1 MSQSQSP
8 QLKFRPPTFFNGN
21 GPCPSQGERKYIRI
35 VFCKTTL
42 NKPWMILS
50 DLLTLAFLPFSVA
63 LVVSTIYLGRK
74 RFRKQQRVKE
84 EEQRAQEVRY
94 WDI

>member
-1 MSQSQSP
+1 
-8 QLKFRPPTFFNGN
+8 
-21 GPCPSQGERKYIRI
+21 
-35 VFCKTTL
+35 
-42 NKPWMILS
+42 MILS